1 MIWQKIRGGL
11 MIAFAVITCPCH
23 LPIVVPLLAAL
34 FAGTP
39 AAILIAKY
47 TGWVYGVTTAL
58 FALTLGLALQW
69 TNQPTAAECDPQL
82 PNSVNKSM
90 MQIAP
95 KGVEHVLAKNS

>member
-1 MIWQKIRGGL
+1 

-23 LPIVVPLLAAL
+23 LPVVVPLLVAL

-47 TGWVYGVTTAL
+47 TDWVYGVMAGL

-69 TNQPTAAECDPQL
+69 TNPPIAAECDSQL
-82 PNSVNKSM
+82 PNTDNKST

-95 KGVEHVLAKNS
+95 KGVEHE

>member
-1 MIWQKIRGGL
+1 MLWQKIRGGL
-11 MIAFAVITCPCH
+11 MVAFAIITCPCH

-34 FAGTP
+34 LAGTP

-47 TGWVYGVTTAL
+47 TGWVYGVMAGL

-69 TNQPTAAECDPQL
+69 TNPPIAAECDPQL
-82 PNSVNKSM
+82 PNTVNKTM

-95 KGVEHVLAKNS
+95 KGVEHE

>member
-11 MIAFAVITCPCH
+11 MIAFSVVTCPCH
-23 LPIVVPLLAAL
+23 LPVVLPLLAAL
-34 FAGTP
+34 LSGTP

-47 TGWVYGVTTAL
+47 TGWVYGVMTVL

-69 TNQPTAAECDPQL
+69 TNQPTAAECDPQV
-82 PNSVNKSM
+82 PNKVSQSA

-95 KGVEHVLAKNS
+95 KGVEHE